1 MKCQVI
7 FVDKPYNNQIIFFMK
22 KQTYNF
28 VLSPGIKKALEVA
41 AQKDRRS
48 MSSLIEK
55 IIVDYLE
62 KEGIPWTNGIIED
75 NPIKTHKPNKAKSK

>member
-1 MKCQVI
+1 
-7 FVDKPYNNQIIFFMK
+7 MK

-28 VLSPGIKKALEVA
+28 VLSPGIKEALEVA

-55 IIVDYLE
+55 IIVDYLD
-62 KEGIPWTNGIIED
+62 KEGIPWTNGSVKD
-75 NPIKTHKPNKAKSK
+75 KPIKTHRPKKTASKK

>member
-1 MKCQVI
+1 
-7 FVDKPYNNQIIFFMK
+7 MK

-55 IIVDYLE
+55 IIVDYLD
-62 KEGIPWTNGIIED
+62 KAGIPWTNGSIED
-75 NPIKTHKPNKAKSK
+75 NPVKTHKPKKVKSK